1 MTRFIL
7 ISSFFLAMI
16 SFASF
21 TASAGNKNSSPV
33 TVSDTK
39 EKGSGNNSAPVSAS
53 NSVPNVPVTKT
64 VPPVHPEEKG
74 HTPKLDELP
83 HIHHFHKER
92 VKKVKRHHKK
102 VWTISMLILLL
113 CHISILIMAY
123 MHAIPH

>member
-1 MTRFIL
+1 MTRFIF
-7 ISSFFLAMI
+7 ISSFFLAMF
-16 SFASF
+16 SVASF
-21 TASAGNKNSSPV
+21 NASAGTKKKTSV

-39 EKGSGNNSAPVSAS
+39 KTGNDHNSEPVSTS
-53 NSVPNVPVTKT
+53 NSMPNFPATKT

-74 HTPKLDELP
+74 HTIKLDELP

-102 VWTISMLILLL
+102 VWTISMLILVL

-123 MHAIPH
+123 MHVAPH

>member
-16 SFASF
+16 SFTSF
-21 TASAGNKNSSPV
+21 TASAGTNKSSTV
-33 TVSDTK
+33 TVTDHK
-39 EKGSGNNSAPVSAS
+39 ETGNSNNAEPVSAS
-53 NSVPNVPVTKT
+53 KTIPVMPVTKT
-64 VPPVHPEEKG
+64 VPPVHPEEKA
-74 HTPKLDELP
+74 HAPKIDELP

-102 VWTISMLILLL
+102 VWSISMLILVL

-123 MHAIPH
+123 MHVTPH

>member
-7 ISSFFLAMI
+7 ISSFFLAMF

-21 TASAGNKNSSPV
+21 TASASNKKSSTV
-33 TVSDTK
+33 TVNDSK
-39 EKGSGNNSAPVSAS
+39 ETGNSNNSVPVSAS
-53 NSVPNVPVTKT
+53 NSVPNAPVTKT

-74 HTPKLDELP
+74 HTPKIDELP

-102 VWTISMLILLL
+102 VWTISMLLLVL

-123 MHAIPH
+123 MHVTPH